1 MAKSGA
7 RRQSPLAPGGIAH
20 NIESEPELKGDS
32 MADPTNSTDAQRSRS
47 DGDNWPGIP
56 LVGVGIVIVG
66 AVFLA
71 RNFGWDFPLPD
82 RWWAIFILI
91 PAAAALV
98 SAARYYR
105 VDGRFEPGHRIG
117 DGGRADA
124 RHGADPVPRSRLGT
138 GLADHGDHCRP
149 RHPVAG
155 HGAPMT

>member
-56 LVGVGIVIVG
+56 HVGVGIVIVG

-105 VDGRFEPGHRIG
+105 VDGRFSSRAIG
-117 DGGRADA
+117 SATAGVLMLATALILFLDLDWGQVWPIMVIIVGLGILWRGTA
-124 RHGADPVPRSRLGT
+124 RR
-138 GLADHGDHCRP
+138 
-149 RHPVAG
+149 
-155 HGAPMT
+155 

>member
-20 NIESEPELKGDS
+20 NIESEPELEGDS
-32 MADPTNSTDAQRSRS
+32 MADPTNSTDAQRNRS

-56 LVGVGIVIVG
+56 LVGLGIVIVG

-98 SAARYYR
+98 SAARYFR
-105 VDGRFEPGHRIG
+105 VDGRVSSRAIG
-117 DGGRADA
+117 SATAGVLMLATALILFLDLDWGQVWPIMVIIVGLGILWRGTA
-124 RHGADPVPRSRLGT
+124 RR
-138 GLADHGDHCRP
+138 
-149 RHPVAG
+149 
-155 HGAPMT
+155 

>member
-20 NIESEPELKGDS
+20 NIESEPELEGDS

-98 SAARYYR
+98 SAARYFR
-105 VDGRFEPGHRIG
+105 VDGRFSSRAIG
-117 DGGRADA
+117 SATAGVLMLATALILFLDLDWGQVWPIMVIIVGLGILWRGTA
-124 RHGADPVPRSRLGT
+124 RR
-138 GLADHGDHCRP
+138 
-149 RHPVAG
+149 
-155 HGAPMT
+155 